1 MGKAS
6 RGKRE
11 RRELMGKVILTISM
25 DEKGQVGV
33 NGPIQDKILC
43 LGLLELAKLAVIE
56 YNPETKIA
64 TPMGPRVVEP
74 VKKAVN

>member
-1 MGKAS
+1 
-6 RGKRE
+6 
-11 RRELMGKVILTISM
+11 MGKVMLTISV

-43 LGLLELAKLAVIE
+43 LGLMELAKVAVLE
-56 YNPETKIA
+56 YNPDTRVAA

-74 VKKAVN
+74 SKKAVN